1 MELSAYLAR
10 IGHVG
15 HVRPDLATLKAVHRA
30 HLFAI
35 PYENLDVRLERPG
48 DITTEHAFAKLV
60 TARRGGWC
68 YEMNGLLAWALEEI
82 GFSVTRLAGA
92 VMRSERGDET
102 IGNHLV
108 LKVDLDD
115 EPWIADVGLGDGLTE
130 PIPMAEGVHHV
141 AGYDFRLERLDARWW
156 RLHNHDM
163 GGAKSF
169 DFTLE
174 PADPARLGA
183 VCQFL
188 RTSPHSIFTQAVL
201 AYRFTPDGIVTLL
214 GRVVRRVTPGRRAD
228 TLIDGP
234 DTLVAVLRSEFGLH
248 LPEAAS
254 LWPDICAKHEL
265 FYSQAEA

>member
-10 IGHVG
+10 IGHSG
-15 HVRPDLATLKAVHRA
+15 PVRPDLATLKALHRA

-35 PYENLDVRLERPG
+35 PYENLDVRLGRPG
-48 DITTEHAFAKLV
+48 GIGAGHAFDKLV
-60 TARRGGWC
+60 TGRRGGWC

-82 GFSVTRLAGA
+82 GFPVTRLAGG
-92 VMRSERGDET
+92 VMRVERGDEV

-108 LKVDLDD
+108 LKVDLDG
-115 EPWIADVGLGDGLTE
+115 EAWIADVGLGDGLIE
-130 PIPMAEGVHHV
+130 PIPLIEGPHRV
-141 AGYDFRLERLDARWW
+141 AGYDFRLERIDPRWW

-174 PADPARLGA
+174 PAAPARLEA

-188 RTSPHSIFTQAVL
+188 RTSPDSIFTQAVL

-228 TLIDGP
+228 TLLANP
-234 DTLVAVLRSEFGLH
+234 EELVATLRSEFGLDV
-248 LPEAAS
+248 PEAAG
-254 LWPDICAKHEL
+254 LWPDICEKHEA
-265 FYSQAEA
+265 FYSQASA